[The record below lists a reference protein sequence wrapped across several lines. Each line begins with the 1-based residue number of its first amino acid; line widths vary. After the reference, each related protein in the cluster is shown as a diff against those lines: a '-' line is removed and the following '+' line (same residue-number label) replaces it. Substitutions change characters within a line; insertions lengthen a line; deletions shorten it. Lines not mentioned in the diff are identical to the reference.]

1 MNTPYLSIITA
12 TYNAESTLGRTL
24 ESVATQTYRGF
35 VEHVIVDGAS
45 KDRTVEMANNYKEQ
59 HPEISVT
66 IVSEPD
72 KGLYDAMN
80 KGLKLAKGEF
90 VCFMNAGDKFHDRQ
104 TLEDVF
110 DNAEHVDQVGVIY
123 GDTIVVDDEGNFL
136 RRRHLDAPDEL
147 RWTSFKQGMLVCHQ
161 SFYARR
167 SLCPMYDTRYRF
179 SADVDWC
186 IKVMKAG
193 HEQGLTNLNTQS
205 VLTDFLDGG
214 MTNKNHRASLLERFR
229 IMTRHYGLIS
239 TLWHHFLFLFR
250 KH

>member
-1 MNTPYLSIITA
+1 MNTPYLSIITV
-12 TYNAESTLGRTL
+12 TFNAESTLGRTL
-24 ESVATQTYRGF
+24 ESVASQTYRGF

-45 KDRTVEMANNYKEQ
+45 KDRTVEMANRYKEQ
-59 HPEISVT
+59 HPEIAVT
-66 IVSEPD
+66 IISEPD

-80 KGLKLAKGEF
+80 KGLKLAKGAF
-90 VCFMNAGDKFHDRQ
+90 VCFLNAGDKFHDHQ
-104 TLEDVF
+104 TIEDVF
-110 DNAEHVDQVGVIY
+110 DNIDRPEQVGVIY
-123 GDTIVVDDEGNFL
+123 GDTNVVDEEGNFL
-136 RRRHLDAPDEL
+136 RPRHLSAPEVL

-167 SLCPMYDTRYRF
+167 SLCPEYDTRYRF

-193 HEQGLTNLNTQS
+193 HEQGLMNQNTRL

-229 IMTRHYGLIS
+229 IMTHHYGLLS

-250 KH
+250 

>member
-1 MNTPYLSIITA
+1 MNTPYLSIITV
-12 TYNAESTLGRTL
+12 TFNAESTLGRTL
-24 ESVATQTYRGF
+24 ESVASQTYRGF

-45 KDRTVEMANNYKEQ
+45 KDRTVEMVNRYKEQ
-59 HPEISVT
+59 HPEIAVT

-80 KGLKLAKGEF
+80 KGLKLAKGMF
-90 VCFMNAGDKFHDRQ
+90 VCFMNAGDKFHDQQ

-110 DNAEHVDQVGVIY
+110 ENTEHVEQVGVIY
-123 GDTIVVDDEGNFL
+123 GDTIVVDEEGNFL

-167 SLCPMYDTRYRF
+167 SLCPQYDLRYRF

-186 IKVMKAG
+186 IKVMKAS
-193 HEQGLTNLNTQS
+193 HEQGLVNQNTRL

-229 IMTRHYGLIS
+229 IMTHHYGLLS

-250 KH
+250 